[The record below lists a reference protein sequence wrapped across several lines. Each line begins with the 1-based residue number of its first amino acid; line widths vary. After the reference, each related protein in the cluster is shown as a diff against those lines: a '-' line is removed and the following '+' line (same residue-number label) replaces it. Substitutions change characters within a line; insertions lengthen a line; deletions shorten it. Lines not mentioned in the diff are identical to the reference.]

1 MSLLE
6 IGKKDLE
13 PYEIT
18 EWINLHTN
26 KDKFTALHY
35 ASFRGN
41 IEVLDVLISF
51 GADYKAKNQFGLNV
65 MHIGA
70 QGD

>member
-6 IGKKDLE
+6 ICQKDLQ
-13 PYEIT
+13 PFEIT
-18 EWINLHTN
+18 EWVNLSTS

-41 IEVLDVLISF
+41 IEVLDLLISY
-51 GADYKAKNQFGLNV
+51 GADHKAKNEFGLNV
-65 MHIGA
+65 MHIA
-70 QGD
+70 A